1 MSVVFQV
8 HIKLTPLLLSKGKV
22 QCIPAADIFE
32 ESMDTQDVTEEAD
45 RWSITEIAVSIS
57 FGCLKFKWPHCNAFD
72 QFYMMNFMD
81 MLVYFIIMS

>member
-8 HIKLTPLLLSKGKV
+8 HVKLTPLLLSKGKV
-22 QCIPAADIFE
+22 QCITVADIFE

-57 FGCLKFKWPHCNAFD
+57 FGSFTFK
-72 QFYMMNFMD
+72 
-81 MLVYFIIMS
+81 